1 MPLFI
6 FLAVVIVAYFVY
18 TLYLKETKRTQEL
31 KRTLD
36 TDNFEK
42 IIEQV
47 KKSQRGDK
55 DQSVS
60 FALARSYFYTNE
72 PEAFFSQKK
81 NFLTLAAREKTSAT
95 KQGIFQL
102 ELMEIVLLYVEE
114 NLSKADSLWK
124 KFSLHEK
131 QTHRMAA
138 ENNVVDLYLMCK
150 MIHAF
155 YLKEYETVK
164 EIYATLKEI
173 VFEINKKTIITH
185 YLCRVYES
193 ENKKADIAM
202 LIKQISAGD
211 NYYWDLIDRWY
222 E

>member
-18 TLYLKETKRTQEL
+18 ILYLKETKRTQEL

-72 PEAFFSQKK
+72 PEAFFLQKK
-81 NFLTLAAREKTSAT
+81 NFLALAAREKTPAT

-114 NLSKADSLWK
+114 NLSKADGLWK

-155 YLKEYETVK
+155 YLNEYETVK

-173 VFEINKKTIITH
+173 VFEVNKKTIITH